1 LVWSRLHEYNRDQ
14 GFFLTWARAYARNQA
29 CWYKCRTL
37 GADPGRGK
45 DTPVEGLFE
54 LPPSACYSELLDMV
68 QDRELCQATAFLLN
82 KYLDCKPAVIA
93 EAYGDKPLAEVVA
106 AIQKE
111 MVERYPILVRVK
123 VLLGKLLS
131 KALQTPERTLRDCV
145 ESGGELIESIT
156 RWASEV
162 KRSLGLQIISQAK
175 DFLRM
180 ASDLAVGAHERLAFL
195 WSRFLRRPTDDLC
208 AMGKARLLDLLE
220 DFCREYSA
228 MTDLDL
234 AEILACTGFLK
245 VNMEKAPARRLADC
259 SKGDLCEEIVAWRTR
274 IQTILLGPARDRH
287 LVAYSYLCGCLP
299 GVDGP
304 AKRGV

>member
-1 LVWSRLHEYNRDQ
+1 
-14 GFFLTWARAYARNQA
+14 
-29 CWYKCRTL
+29 
-37 GADPGRGK
+37 
-45 DTPVEGLFE
+45 
-54 LPPSACYSELLDMV
+54 
-68 QDRELCQATAFLLN
+68 
-82 KYLDCKPAVIA
+82 
-93 EAYGDKPLAEVVA
+93 VVA
-106 AIQKE
+106 AIQTE
-111 MVERYPILVRVK
+111 MVESYPILVRVK
-123 VLLGKLLS
+123 ALLGKLLS
-131 KALQTPERTLRDCV
+131 KALQTPKRTLQDCV

-180 ASDLAVGAHERLAFL
+180 ASDLSVGAHERLAFL

-220 DFCREYSA
+220 DFCSEYSG
-228 MTDLDL
+228 MTHLSYR
-234 AEILACTGFLK
+234 EILACTDSLK
-245 VNMEKAPARRLADC
+245 FNMEKASARRLADC